1 MLPAMSEHDMWSAYH
16 FTLTAG
22 DADAQGLLRAVAD
35 RLDTIGPV
43 QVADIMFRL
52 VPHEDG
58 IRSISEVTVYYE
70 RPDAA

>member
-1 MLPAMSEHDMWSAYH
+1 VERVPLH
-16 FTLTAG
+16 
-22 DADAQGLLRAVAD
+22 ADDRGRHAPGLLRALAD